1 MAQIGFGYGSEW
13 QLLRFLG
20 HHRDFL
26 NKEIS
31 AQTEIV
37 GNFHWLDFEF
47 ADRSKV
53 ISGDSE
59 IKGISFIKS
68 LGLIDNETYEALE
81 SEYNSYRIKRI
92 KSWQSWDALL
102 VVDKA
107 LYLVEA
113 KAHTEELSVSLENGG
128 GSAAEILRY
137 MRNLLPGFPVSESW
151 MGKYYQLANRLATT
165 SLLNKHLNPQGV
177 SVRTMTIYF
186 VNGYQKRV
194 LEGEKLYRTI
204 SKDASKDD
212 FLRAISKEH
221 EALGINNCSLDGLL
235 TSPVFIDCL
244 GNNLHR

>member
-1 MAQIGFGYGSEW
+1 MAQMGLGYGSEW

-26 NKEIS
+26 NKQIS
-31 AQTEIV
+31 AQTGIV

-47 ADRSKV
+47 SESSKV

-68 LGLIDNETYEALE
+68 LGLIDQETYEALE
-81 SEYNSYRIKRI
+81 SEYKSYKIERIE
-92 KSWQSWDALL
+92 SWQSWDAIL

-107 LYLVEA
+107 LYLIEA
-113 KAHTEELSVSLENGG
+113 KARAGELSVGLKNGG

-137 MRNLLPGFPVSESW
+137 MRNLLPGFPVSEIW

-165 SLLNKHLNPQGV
+165 SLLNKHLNPKGV

-194 LEGEKLYRTI
+194 LEGEKSYRTI
-204 SKDASKDD
+204 SKDASKDN
-212 FLRAISKEH
+212 FKTAIFKER
-221 EALGINNCSLDGLL
+221 EDLGINNCSLDGLM